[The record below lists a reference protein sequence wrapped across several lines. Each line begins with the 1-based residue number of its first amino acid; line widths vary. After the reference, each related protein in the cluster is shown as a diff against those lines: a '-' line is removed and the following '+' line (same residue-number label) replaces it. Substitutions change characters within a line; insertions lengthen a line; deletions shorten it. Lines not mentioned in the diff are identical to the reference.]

1 MQQLSQNV
9 IVITK
14 RAGTDKV
21 LNTSLTCSK
30 ETQIHKYGAMS
41 EGVWKM
47 HFQNTFYQLSQK
59 HKHYSRFT
67 FLKQIRVLTDV

>member
-1 MQQLSQNV
+1 MQQLSQNASILV
-9 IVITK
+9 QNATVITK

-47 HFQNTFYQLSQK
+47 HFQNTIICILPIIPK
-59 HKHYSRFT
+59 A
-67 FLKQIRVLTDV
+67 